1 MTFPSTWEFL
11 ILMSV
16 ELKIN
21 ELKTLMNEISR
32 FMHLEILSNEF
43 HLIYNVSVQKHDHE
57 VPMTFVG

>member
-32 FMHLEILSNEF
+32 FMHLEILPNEF
-43 HLIYNVSVQKHDHE
+43 DLIYNVSVQK
-57 VPMTFVG
+57 T

>member
-1 MTFPSTWEFL
+1 MNGKYHELQMTFPSTWEFL

-32 FMHLEILSNEF
+32 FMYLEILSNEF
-43 HLIYNVSVQKHDHE
+43 DLIYNVSVQK
-57 VPMTFVG
+57 T

>member
-32 FMHLEILSNEF
+32 FMYLEILSNEF
-43 HLIYNVSVQKHDHE
+43 DLIYNVSVQK
-57 VPMTFVG
+57 T